1 MKHQWFNVFLLC
13 WVLIGTACTS
23 KTYNDGF
30 IEYGPVSISDADKQI
45 LLENLKSMHEK
56 YDPAGKMITREINAW
71 NYHTDAMSGKFHEVR
86 ASFYYAVSLLDLG
99 DPKYEQRAFDVIG
112 KTISLQD
119 TDPDSPSCG
128 VWPYYEEEPLATKKS
143 PIDYNWADFNA
154 VSLLDIYMEHKD
166 QLPKD
171 LLKKVEDALILAAKA
186 VQKRN
191 CGPGY
196 TNIAIMGTYVTYVTS
211 HLFNLPEMKDYAAK
225 RLKTFYDYTQEKG
238 GFSEYNSP
246 TYTIVAIDELNRM
259 QRHIA
264 EPEAKRMI
272 GELYDKCW
280 DMIARHYHKKSAQW
294 VGPHSRSYR
303 TLVATSFYGIL
314 KEASGG
320 KIDLGYDPKRADV
333 KIKHHIPESLLHYFL
348 APQYPRTE
356 IDVFEK
362 NEPQIVGTSYMTHD
376 YAISSVTR
384 SSLWNQRRP
393 LTAYWGELN
402 NSHYLQV
409 RLLHDLYDFS
419 TASIFTQ
426 QKDNQV
432 LAAINFGTNGGDK
445 HISIDRLKD
454 GKFKAKDLRLR
465 FELGNCKH
473 VEVDL
478 PDNQHEEFSVTAENC
493 RMTIRLL
500 EGKFGT
506 LKGYWEKGSD
516 EVNNWLDFVLYSGDE
531 RDFDLTQLDEAV
543 LAFALNFGRSSDQLA
558 VENAACQ
565 TVDGVLKASWEEL
578 SVELPVKPDKN
589 PANL

>member
-1 MKHQWFNVFLLC
+1 MRHTLVDVFVLFS
-13 WVLIGTACTS
+13 VLIGSACTDGI
-23 KTYNDGF
+23 YNDGF
-30 IEYGPVSISDADKQI
+30 IQYAPVKLSEADKQI
-45 LLENLKSMHEK
+45 LLENLKTMDGK
-56 YDPAGKMITREINAW
+56 YDPEGKMITKEIIAW

-86 ASFYYAVSLLDLG
+86 ASFGYAVALLDCGL
-99 DPKYEQRAFDVIG
+99 KEYEQRAFDVID

-119 TDPDSPSCG
+119 TNPQSPSCG

-154 VSLLDIYMEHKD
+154 VSLLDIYMGHKD
-166 QLPKD
+166 RLPQE
-171 LLKKVEDALILAAKA
+171 LLKKVEGALILAAKA
-186 VQKRN
+186 VQKRD

-211 HLFNLPEMKDYAAK
+211 HFFNLSEMQEYAAK

-259 QRHIA
+259 QRHIV

-272 GELYDKCW
+272 DELYDRCW

-294 VGPHSRSYR
+294 TGPHSRSYR
-303 TLVATSFYGIL
+303 TLVASSFYGIL

-320 KIDLGYDPKRADV
+320 KIDLGYDPERADV
-333 KIKHHIPESLLHYFL
+333 KTKHHIPESLLPYFL
-348 APQYPRTE
+348 TPQYPRTE

-362 NEPQIVGTSYMTHD
+362 NEPQIVGTSYMAD
-376 YAISSVTR
+376 NYALSGVSR
-384 SSLWNQRRP
+384 SSMWNQRRP

-409 RLLHDLYDFS
+409 RLLHDFYDFS
-419 TASIFTQ
+419 TASIFTR
-426 QKDNQV
+426 QKENKV

-454 GKFKAKDLRLR
+454 GKFRASDLRLR

-473 VEVDL
+473 AEIDI
-478 PDNQHEEFSVTAENC
+478 PEKEYDAFFVTAENC
-493 RMTIRLL
+493 RMVIRLL
-500 EGKFGT
+500 DGKFDR
-506 LKGYWEKGSD
+506 LKGYWEKGHD
-516 EVNNWLDFVLYSGDE
+516 QENYWVDYVLYSGDE
-531 RDFDLTQLDEAV
+531 RDFDLIQIDQAV
-543 LAFALNFGRSSDQLA
+543 LAFALSLGNLDDHLSI
-558 VENAACQ
+558 ENA
-565 TVDGVLKASWEEL
+565 TSRISNGMLKASWEEL
-578 SVELPVKPDKN
+578 AVEVPVKPDKN